1 MFDPCSS
8 VAPSV
13 GVSPNHRPKRAACLG
28 FRNLS
33 KCRLGELA
41 SSHSDW
47 TVGCTRCTLFQPSAN
62 FRWDFNCFD
71 HLWSLWCLWISFDPL
86 SPFCLCLLKAT
97 TIDAW
102 RTRTKW
108 HAYLEYC
115 ALSVPLC
122 LVLQCVAPFQDVSA
136 FWLEADPIPGG
147 TDYSHLFSSILGVTA
162 WGCCRGVY
170 QRNLDKLSF

>member
-1 MFDPCSS
+1 MIFSCLYRITAFLDVSFDPCLIHVHP

-13 GVSPNHRPKRAACLG
+13 GVSPNHRPKRAASLG
-28 FRNLS
+28 YRNLS

-41 SSHSDW
+41 SSHSDG
-47 TVGCTRCTLFQPSAN
+47 TVGCTRCTLLQPSAN

-71 HLWSLWCLWISFDPL
+71 HLWSLLM

-115 ALSVPLC
+115 VCSKRASLSR
-122 LVLQCVAPFQDVSA
+122 VAFQKCKLLAWSPTTVTPSQA
-136 FWLEADPIPGG
+136 A
-147 TDYSHLFSSILGVTA
+147 YSHHSRRTV
-162 WGCCRGVY
+162 V
-170 QRNLDKLSF
+170 